1 MDLVECKN
9 NKKIYA
15 MKRMTCHSIADQQ
28 KVQREIDY
36 LKKIRHAN
44 IMELHDSYFKGKFNT
59 LNYFSQ

>member
-1 MDLVECKN
+1 
-9 NKKIYA
+9 
-15 MKRMTCHSIADQQ
+15 MTCHSIADQQ

-36 LKKIRHAN
+36 LKKIRHPN